1 MELKTIGLTKKFGSK
16 TAVDNLNIT
25 LTNGVYGLLGAN
37 GAGKTTL
44 MRLLCNIQNPTSGKI
59 LLNGKNI
66 VGLGERYR
74 NLLGYLPQHFGY
86 YPDFSAFDF
95 LLYVSALKG
104 LDEKAAR
111 KKSKELLEA
120 VDLSRESK
128 HKIKTFSG
136 GMKQR
141 LGIAQ
146 AMLNDPHI
154 LILDE
159 PTAGLDPKERVRF
172 RNLISAFSKDRIV
185 ILSTHIVSDVEFIA
199 EEIIMMKSGQI
210 IHFGNPQ
217 EITSEIDDQVWECTV
232 PTAYAEKYAAAYNT
246 SNLRNTSENQTILR
260 IIGDRPPM
268 RKVFSKRLALIALI
282 GIILFSALL
291 SFSTFQNKYAFDQ
304 NIGKGTGKTAVEI
317 DKEIAAKYE
326 GILTDKKVQQ
336 MMSDFAPTSD
346 LHGLSAIYV
355 YQNAM
360 QSAAFSRFSDKE
372 GNWNG
377 LSVSD
382 VFGNEEIKIG
392 YVDGWLS
399 TSRNMVRVFVA
410 LALAVIIML
419 APIFS
424 GEYEGVDNII
434 LTSKYGK
441 TKCATA
447 KVVAGI
453 ITAILTTTLIAA
465 FNLLL
470 AFVFYGTEGLD
481 CSILFAPSDYVEA
494 FIPFNITCGT
504 LLKYQILLAF
514 TCTLSV
520 TGITLFL
527 SAISK
532 NQIVALVAAMAI
544 FLFPV
549 LLPITEVNPLFRLV
563 GLLPIYHVL
572 AISLL
577 SVEQMSNGMLY
588 AIWAIPAALLFLGV
602 GAGISRRVFAKH
614 QVL

>member
-1 MELKTIGLTKKFGSK
+1 MKK
-16 TAVDNLNIT
+16 
-25 LTNGVYGLLGAN
+25 
-37 GAGKTTL
+37 
-44 MRLLCNIQNPTSGKI
+44 
-59 LLNGKNI
+59 
-66 VGLGERYR
+66 
-74 NLLGYLPQHFGY
+74 
-86 YPDFSAFDF
+86 
-95 LLYVSALKG
+95 
-104 LDEKAAR
+104 
-111 KKSKELLEA
+111 
-120 VDLSRESK
+120 
-128 HKIKTFSG
+128 
-136 GMKQR
+136 
-141 LGIAQ
+141 
-146 AMLNDPHI
+146 
-154 LILDE
+154 LILFE
-159 PTAGLDPKERVRF
+159 L
-172 RNLISAFSKDRIV
+172 
-185 ILSTHIVSDVEFIA
+185 
-199 EEIIMMKSGQI
+199 
-210 IHFGNPQ
+210 
-217 EITSEIDDQVWECTV
+217 
-232 PTAYAEKYAAAYNT
+232 
-246 SNLRNTSENQTILR
+246 
-260 IIGDRPPM
+260 
-268 RKVFSKRLALIALI
+268 RKVFSKRLSLIVLV
-282 GIILFSALL
+282 GILLFSVLI
-291 SFSTFQNKYAFDQ
+291 SFSTYQNKYAFD
-304 NIGKGTGKTAVEI
+304 GVSAEGSGKTAVEI

-326 GILTDKKVQQ
+326 GILTDEKVQQ

-360 QSAAFSRFSDKE
+360 QSAAFSRFSDEE
-372 GNWNG
+372 GKWNG

-494 FIPFNITCGT
+494 FIPFNITCWT

>member
-1 MELKTIGLTKKFGSK
+1 MKK
-16 TAVDNLNIT
+16 
-25 LTNGVYGLLGAN
+25 
-37 GAGKTTL
+37 
-44 MRLLCNIQNPTSGKI
+44 
-59 LLNGKNI
+59 
-66 VGLGERYR
+66 
-74 NLLGYLPQHFGY
+74 
-86 YPDFSAFDF
+86 
-95 LLYVSALKG
+95 
-104 LDEKAAR
+104 
-111 KKSKELLEA
+111 
-120 VDLSRESK
+120 
-128 HKIKTFSG
+128 
-136 GMKQR
+136 
-141 LGIAQ
+141 
-146 AMLNDPHI
+146 
-154 LILDE
+154 LILFE
-159 PTAGLDPKERVRF
+159 L
-172 RNLISAFSKDRIV
+172 
-185 ILSTHIVSDVEFIA
+185 
-199 EEIIMMKSGQI
+199 
-210 IHFGNPQ
+210 
-217 EITSEIDDQVWECTV
+217 
-232 PTAYAEKYAAAYNT
+232 
-246 SNLRNTSENQTILR
+246 
-260 IIGDRPPM
+260 
-268 RKVFSKRLALIALI
+268 RKVFSKRLSLIALV
-282 GIILFSALL
+282 GILLFSVLI
-291 SFSTFQNKYAFDQ
+291 SFSTYQNKYAFDGV
-304 NIGKGTGKTAVEI
+304 NAEGSGKTAVEI
-317 DKEIAAKYE
+317 DKGIAAKYE
-326 GILTDKKVQQ
+326 GILTDEKVQQ

-447 KVVAGI
+447 KVIAGI
-453 ITAILTTTLIAA
+453 ITAILTTTLVAA
-465 FNLLL
+465 INLLL

-602 GAGISRRVFAKH
+602 GAGISPREFAKH

>member
-1 MELKTIGLTKKFGSK
+1 MKK
-16 TAVDNLNIT
+16 
-25 LTNGVYGLLGAN
+25 
-37 GAGKTTL
+37 
-44 MRLLCNIQNPTSGKI
+44 
-59 LLNGKNI
+59 
-66 VGLGERYR
+66 
-74 NLLGYLPQHFGY
+74 
-86 YPDFSAFDF
+86 
-95 LLYVSALKG
+95 
-104 LDEKAAR
+104 
-111 KKSKELLEA
+111 
-120 VDLSRESK
+120 
-128 HKIKTFSG
+128 
-136 GMKQR
+136 
-141 LGIAQ
+141 
-146 AMLNDPHI
+146 
-154 LILDE
+154 LILFE
-159 PTAGLDPKERVRF
+159 L
-172 RNLISAFSKDRIV
+172 
-185 ILSTHIVSDVEFIA
+185 
-199 EEIIMMKSGQI
+199 
-210 IHFGNPQ
+210 
-217 EITSEIDDQVWECTV
+217 
-232 PTAYAEKYAAAYNT
+232 
-246 SNLRNTSENQTILR
+246 
-260 IIGDRPPM
+260 
-268 RKVFSKRLALIALI
+268 RKVFSKRLSLIALV
-282 GIILFSALL
+282 GILLFSVLI
-291 SFSTFQNKYAFDQ
+291 SFSTYQNKYAFDGV
-304 NIGKGTGKTAVEI
+304 NAEGSGKTAVEI
-317 DKEIAAKYE
+317 DKGIAAKYE
-326 GILTDKKVQQ
+326 GILTDEKVQQ

-346 LHGLSAIYV
+346 LHGLNAIYV

-453 ITAILTTTLIAA
+453 ITAILTTTLVAA
-465 FNLLL
+465 INLLL

-614 QVL
+614 QVS

>member
-1 MELKTIGLTKKFGSK
+1 
-16 TAVDNLNIT
+16 
-25 LTNGVYGLLGAN
+25 
-37 GAGKTTL
+37 
-44 MRLLCNIQNPTSGKI
+44 
-59 LLNGKNI
+59 
-66 VGLGERYR
+66 
-74 NLLGYLPQHFGY
+74 
-86 YPDFSAFDF
+86 
-95 LLYVSALKG
+95 
-104 LDEKAAR
+104 
-111 KKSKELLEA
+111 
-120 VDLSRESK
+120 
-128 HKIKTFSG
+128 
-136 GMKQR
+136 
-141 LGIAQ
+141 
-146 AMLNDPHI
+146 
-154 LILDE
+154 
-159 PTAGLDPKERVRF
+159 
-172 RNLISAFSKDRIV
+172 
-185 ILSTHIVSDVEFIA
+185 
-199 EEIIMMKSGQI
+199 
-210 IHFGNPQ
+210 
-217 EITSEIDDQVWECTV
+217 
-232 PTAYAEKYAAAYNT
+232 
-246 SNLRNTSENQTILR
+246 
-260 IIGDRPPM
+260 
-268 RKVFSKRLALIALI
+268 
-282 GIILFSALL
+282 
-291 SFSTFQNKYAFDQ
+291 
-304 NIGKGTGKTAVEI
+304 
-317 DKEIAAKYE
+317 
-326 GILTDKKVQQ
+326 
-336 MMSDFAPTSD
+336 
-346 LHGLSAIYV
+346 
-355 YQNAM
+355 M

-453 ITAILTTTLIAA
+453 ITAVFTTTLVAA
-465 FNLLL
+465 FNLLF

-494 FIPFNITCGT
+494 FIPFNITCWT

-532 NQIVALVAAMAI
+532 NQIVALVAVMAI

-549 LLPITEVNPLFRLV
+549 LLPITEANPLFRLV

-614 QVL
+614 QVS

>member
-1 MELKTIGLTKKFGSK
+1 MFCLTASYSRIRFFRLPYSAYSRSFSSVSLEYSSHSLAMSGS
-16 TAVDNLNIT
+16 VS
-25 LTNGVYGLLGAN
+25 
-37 GAGKTTL
+37 
-44 MRLLCNIQNPTSGKI
+44 PT
-59 LLNGKNI
+59 
-66 VGLGERYR
+66 
-74 NLLGYLPQHFGY
+74 PA
-86 YPDFSAFDF
+86 DFSARADASKRMISRSRPRRYFSLSRDF
-95 LLYVSALKG
+95 L
-104 LDEKAAR
+104 
-111 KKSKELLEA
+111 
-120 VDLSRESK
+120 
-128 HKIKTFSG
+128 
-136 GMKQR
+136 
-141 LGIAQ
+141 
-146 AMLNDPHI
+146 
-154 LILDE
+154 
-159 PTAGLDPKERVRF
+159 
-172 RNLISAFSKDRIV
+172 
-185 ILSTHIVSDVEFIA
+185 
-199 EEIIMMKSGQI
+199 
-210 IHFGNPQ
+210 
-217 EITSEIDDQVWECTV
+217 
-232 PTAYAEKYAAAYNT
+232 
-246 SNLRNTSENQTILR
+246 
-260 IIGDRPPM
+260 
-268 RKVFSKRLALIALI
+268 
-282 GIILFSALL
+282 
-291 SFSTFQNKYAFDQ
+291 YAFDQ

-355 YQNAM
+355 YQNAI

>member
-1 MELKTIGLTKKFGSK
+1 MKK
-16 TAVDNLNIT
+16 
-25 LTNGVYGLLGAN
+25 
-37 GAGKTTL
+37 
-44 MRLLCNIQNPTSGKI
+44 
-59 LLNGKNI
+59 
-66 VGLGERYR
+66 
-74 NLLGYLPQHFGY
+74 
-86 YPDFSAFDF
+86 
-95 LLYVSALKG
+95 
-104 LDEKAAR
+104 
-111 KKSKELLEA
+111 
-120 VDLSRESK
+120 
-128 HKIKTFSG
+128 
-136 GMKQR
+136 
-141 LGIAQ
+141 
-146 AMLNDPHI
+146 
-154 LILDE
+154 LILFE
-159 PTAGLDPKERVRF
+159 L
-172 RNLISAFSKDRIV
+172 
-185 ILSTHIVSDVEFIA
+185 
-199 EEIIMMKSGQI
+199 
-210 IHFGNPQ
+210 
-217 EITSEIDDQVWECTV
+217 
-232 PTAYAEKYAAAYNT
+232 
-246 SNLRNTSENQTILR
+246 
-260 IIGDRPPM
+260 
-268 RKVFSKRLALIALI
+268 RKVFSKRLSLIALV
-282 GIILFSALL
+282 GILLFSVLI
-291 SFSTFQNKYAFDQ
+291 SFSTYQNKYAFDGV
-304 NIGKGTGKTAVEI
+304 NAEGSGKTAVEI
-317 DKEIAAKYE
+317 DKGIAAKYE
-326 GILTDKKVQQ
+326 GILTDEKAQQ

-447 KVVAGI
+447 KVIAGI
-453 ITAILTTTLIAA
+453 ITAILTTTLVAA
-465 FNLLL
+465 INLLL

-614 QVL
+614 QVS

>member
-1 MELKTIGLTKKFGSK
+1 MNK
-16 TAVDNLNIT
+16 
-25 LTNGVYGLLGAN
+25 
-37 GAGKTTL
+37 
-44 MRLLCNIQNPTSGKI
+44 
-59 LLNGKNI
+59 
-66 VGLGERYR
+66 
-74 NLLGYLPQHFGY
+74 
-86 YPDFSAFDF
+86 
-95 LLYVSALKG
+95 
-104 LDEKAAR
+104 
-111 KKSKELLEA
+111 
-120 VDLSRESK
+120 
-128 HKIKTFSG
+128 
-136 GMKQR
+136 
-141 LGIAQ
+141 
-146 AMLNDPHI
+146 
-154 LILDE
+154 LILFE
-159 PTAGLDPKERVRF
+159 
-172 RNLISAFSKDRIV
+172 
-185 ILSTHIVSDVEFIA
+185 
-199 EEIIMMKSGQI
+199 Q
-210 IHFGNPQ
+210 
-217 EITSEIDDQVWECTV
+217 
-232 PTAYAEKYAAAYNT
+232 
-246 SNLRNTSENQTILR
+246 
-260 IIGDRPPM
+260 
-268 RKVFSKRLALIALI
+268 RKVFSKRLSLIVLV
-282 GIILFSALL
+282 GILLFSVLI
-291 SFSTFQNKYAFDQ
+291 SFSTYQNKYAFD
-304 NIGKGTGKTAVEI
+304 GVSAEGSGKTAVEI

-326 GILTDKKVQQ
+326 GILTDEKVQQ

-399 TSRNMVRVFVA
+399 TSKNMVRFFIA

-424 GEYEGVDNII
+424 GEFEGVDNII

-441 TKCATA
+441 TKCTTA
-447 KVVAGI
+447 KVAAGI
-453 ITAILTTTLIAA
+453 LTAILTTALVAA

-470 AFVFYGTEGLD
+470 ALIFYGTEGLD
-481 CSILFAPSDYVEA
+481 CSILFAPSDYVEG

-532 NQIVALVAAMAI
+532 NQIVALVAAIAI

-549 LLPITEVNPLFRLV
+549 LLPITEANPLFRLV

-614 QVL
+614 QVS

>member
-1 MELKTIGLTKKFGSK
+1 
-16 TAVDNLNIT
+16 
-25 LTNGVYGLLGAN
+25 
-37 GAGKTTL
+37 
-44 MRLLCNIQNPTSGKI
+44 MRK
-59 LLNGKNI
+59 
-66 VGLGERYR
+66 
-74 NLLGYLPQHFGY
+74 
-86 YPDFSAFDF
+86 
-95 LLYVSALKG
+95 
-104 LDEKAAR
+104 
-111 KKSKELLEA
+111 
-120 VDLSRESK
+120 
-128 HKIKTFSG
+128 
-136 GMKQR
+136 
-141 LGIAQ
+141 
-146 AMLNDPHI
+146 
-154 LILDE
+154 LILFE
-159 PTAGLDPKERVRF
+159 L
-172 RNLISAFSKDRIV
+172 
-185 ILSTHIVSDVEFIA
+185 
-199 EEIIMMKSGQI
+199 
-210 IHFGNPQ
+210 
-217 EITSEIDDQVWECTV
+217 
-232 PTAYAEKYAAAYNT
+232 
-246 SNLRNTSENQTILR
+246 
-260 IIGDRPPM
+260 
-268 RKVFSKRLALIALI
+268 RKVFSKRLAFIALI

-291 SFSTFQNKYAFDQ
+291 SFFTFQDKYAFDKT
-304 NIGKGTGKTAVEI
+304 IGEGTGKTAVEI
-317 DKEIAAKYE
+317 DKEIAAKY
-326 GILTDKKVQQ
+326 GGLLTDEKVQQ

-346 LHGLSAIYV
+346 LHGLNAIYV

-360 QSAAFSRFSDKE
+360 QSAAFSRFSDKD

-377 LSVSD
+377 LSISD
-382 VFGNEEIKIG
+382 VFGDEVIKIG

-410 LALAVIIML
+410 LALVVIIML

-424 GEYEGVDNII
+424 SEYEGVDNII

-453 ITAILTTTLIAA
+453 ITAILTTTLVAA

-470 AFVFYGTEGLD
+470 ALIFYGTEGLD

-532 NQIVALVAAMAI
+532 NQIVALVASMAI

-549 LLPITEVNPLFRLV
+549 LLPISEVNPLFRLV

-577 SVEQMSNGMLY
+577 SVEQMNNGMLY
-588 AIWAIPAALLFLGV
+588 AIWAIPATLLFLGV
-602 GAGISRRVFAKH
+602 GAVFSRCVFAKH
-614 QVL
+614 QVS

>member
-1 MELKTIGLTKKFGSK
+1 
-16 TAVDNLNIT
+16 
-25 LTNGVYGLLGAN
+25 
-37 GAGKTTL
+37 
-44 MRLLCNIQNPTSGKI
+44 
-59 LLNGKNI
+59 
-66 VGLGERYR
+66 
-74 NLLGYLPQHFGY
+74 
-86 YPDFSAFDF
+86 
-95 LLYVSALKG
+95 
-104 LDEKAAR
+104 
-111 KKSKELLEA
+111 
-120 VDLSRESK
+120 
-128 HKIKTFSG
+128 
-136 GMKQR
+136 
-141 LGIAQ
+141 
-146 AMLNDPHI
+146 
-154 LILDE
+154 
-159 PTAGLDPKERVRF
+159 
-172 RNLISAFSKDRIV
+172 
-185 ILSTHIVSDVEFIA
+185 
-199 EEIIMMKSGQI
+199 
-210 IHFGNPQ
+210 
-217 EITSEIDDQVWECTV
+217 
-232 PTAYAEKYAAAYNT
+232 
-246 SNLRNTSENQTILR
+246 
-260 IIGDRPPM
+260 
-268 RKVFSKRLALIALI
+268 
-282 GIILFSALL
+282 
-291 SFSTFQNKYAFDQ
+291 
-304 NIGKGTGKTAVEI
+304 
-317 DKEIAAKYE
+317 
-326 GILTDKKVQQ
+326 
-336 MMSDFAPTSD
+336 MSDFAPTSD

-360 QSAAFSRFSDKE
+360 QSAAFSRFSDEE
-372 GNWNG
+372 GKWNG

-453 ITAILTTTLIAA
+453 ITAVFTTTLVAA
-465 FNLLL
+465 FNLLF

-481 CSILFAPSDYVEA
+481 CSILFAPSEYVEA
-494 FIPFNITCGT
+494 FIPFNITCWT
-504 LLKYQILLAF
+504 LLKYQITLLM
-514 TCTLSV
+514 
-520 TGITLFL
+520 

-532 NQIVALVAAMAI
+532 NQIVALVAVMAI

-549 LLPITEVNPLFRLV
+549 LLPITEANPLFRLV

-614 QVL
+614 QVS

>member
-1 MELKTIGLTKKFGSK
+1 MKK
-16 TAVDNLNIT
+16 
-25 LTNGVYGLLGAN
+25 
-37 GAGKTTL
+37 
-44 MRLLCNIQNPTSGKI
+44 
-59 LLNGKNI
+59 
-66 VGLGERYR
+66 
-74 NLLGYLPQHFGY
+74 
-86 YPDFSAFDF
+86 
-95 LLYVSALKG
+95 
-104 LDEKAAR
+104 
-111 KKSKELLEA
+111 
-120 VDLSRESK
+120 
-128 HKIKTFSG
+128 
-136 GMKQR
+136 
-141 LGIAQ
+141 
-146 AMLNDPHI
+146 
-154 LILDE
+154 LILFE
-159 PTAGLDPKERVRF
+159 L
-172 RNLISAFSKDRIV
+172 
-185 ILSTHIVSDVEFIA
+185 
-199 EEIIMMKSGQI
+199 
-210 IHFGNPQ
+210 
-217 EITSEIDDQVWECTV
+217 
-232 PTAYAEKYAAAYNT
+232 
-246 SNLRNTSENQTILR
+246 
-260 IIGDRPPM
+260 

-291 SFSTFQNKYAFDQ
+291 SFSTFQNKYA
-304 NIGKGTGKTAVEI
+304 GKTAVEI